1 MAKGKRSTAGTTS
14 TPTQPTTKERSVN
27 KILPLKV
34 RLKCKNT
41 KQKDFVNLIKEK
53 EIILCSGPAGVGKS
67 YVAIA
72 VALELLQDPD
82 NSFHKILIVKPAVE
96 AEENLG
102 FLPGN
107 LKEKLEPYLAAS
119 IDIVDKI
126 IGEDARRKLEDSKE
140 LMVEP
145 LGFIRGKTIDNSI
158 LIGEEAQNMSPSQ
171 MKSLLTRIGYSSK
184 YIVSG
189 DMDQSDRY
197 DDGTKTGLYDAMNR
211 HRNIE
216 EIGFFE
222 FDENDIVRNPLIT
235 KMVKNYKKPDKDK

>member
-107 LKEKLEPYLAAS
+107 LKPEFLSAPE
-119 IDIVDKI
+119 
-126 IGEDARRKLEDSKE
+126 
-140 LMVEP
+140 
-145 LGFIRGKTIDNSI
+145 IR
-158 LIGEEAQNMSPSQ
+158 
-171 MKSLLTRIGYSSK
+171 
-184 YIVSG
+184 
-189 DMDQSDRY
+189 
-197 DDGTKTGLYDAMNR
+197 
-211 HRNIE
+211 
-216 EIGFFE
+216 
-222 FDENDIVRNPLIT
+222 
-235 KMVKNYKKPDKDK
+235 

>member
-1 MAKGKRSTAGTTS
+1 MTKKRNGQVPQISEKVR
-14 TPTQPTTKERSVN
+14 PVN
-27 KILPLKV
+27 EILPTKV

-53 EIILCSGPAGVGKS
+53 EIVLCSGPAGVGKS
-67 YVAIA
+67 FVAIA
-72 VALELLQDPD
+72 VALELLQDPT
-82 NSFHKILIVKPAVE
+82 NSFNKILIVKPAIE

-107 LKEKLEPYLAAS
+107 LKEKLEPYLASS

-140 LMVEP
+140 LMAEP
-145 LGFIRGKTIDNSI
+145 LGFIRGKSIDNSI
-158 LIGEEAQNMSPSQ
+158 LIGEEGQNTSPSQ
-171 MKSLLTRIGYSSK
+171 MKSLLTRIGYGSK
-184 YIVSG
+184 YIISG

-197 DDGTKTGLYDAMNR
+197 DDATKTGLYDAMNR

-235 KMVKNYKKPDKDK
+235 KMVNNYKKTNKDK